1 MLWDYDFSLTAGE
14 LCRVHRALRWKEI
27 SLRFAADA
35 TSDRARRPP
44 PRAHARPWIY
54 LDGWIEP
61 ERSVPRRSLR
71 QHSFRLAAAR
81 AKTLTPVENLLRATA
96 EKESPWF
103 ETNTPLPDAM
113 TGHGLPGWILPFR
126 FLPKP
131 RPKRRRKPSDVS
143 GLPLSPR
150 LGWGQ
155 EDAIR
160 RAFPL
165 TGQEERR
172 ERELEKWV
180 SK

>member
-1 MLWDYDFSLTAGE
+1 MTKRRRTTSLLPPA
-14 LCRVHRALRWKEI
+14 
-27 SLRFAADA
+27 SAD
-35 TSDRARRPP
+35 
-44 PRAHARPWIY
+44 
-54 LDGWIEP
+54 
-61 ERSVPRRSLR
+61 
-71 QHSFRLAAAR
+71 

-103 ETNTPLPDAM
+103 TTNTPLPHAM
-113 TGHGLPGWILPFR
+113 TGHELPGWILPFR

-160 RAFPL
+160 RAFPPHR
-165 TGQEERR
+165 TRG
-172 ERELEKWV
+172 EKR
-180 SK
+180 KRA